1 MMRETL
7 SHQTLTEEI
16 VGKIGA
22 RRSTYGSVLTKS
34 AIVKRNG
41 VWENIVTKILPLHKS
56 DIYTPKEKLDYG
68 NFVLFETLI
77 SLDSLIEILKKLPAP
92 EVLPSSGK
100 LNPKI
105 STITLGGY
113 EVQVEDEGLQN
124 GSKYDSGEDYL
135 NVGWFFEKYHYKSPS
150 KSYPK
155 EAIVSKNLP
164 LFPNYQ
170 IAIKEHMGMDVS
182 RYPDLY
188 GIVICLPKY
197 GAKIEA
203 LNIGIEEIKLK
214 IQPKDVDVKN
224 LIGKVYCQRG
234 KEVAHIDVEFEDN
247 IGNAWIGFK
256 PDSMYAMLVSKTNNE
271 ILDSRCY
278 SILESLPK
286 GIVLEI
292 PEYEVEELISH
303 GESETIEFMEK
314 IGKPEE
320 FAGTVVALANT
331 KGGIILLGVDDHS
344 KVIGLPE
351 NGYEDTI
358 TKILT
363 GHCSPQVKYEINK
376 RQVNGKEI
384 MIIRIEEGKDKPY
397 FVKDKGPYIRASAT
411 DRLATRYDLDEIYR
425 WKKKVVG
432 EITWKIV

>member
-1 MMRETL
+1 MRRQAV
-7 SHQTLTEEI
+7 SHQTLIEEL
-16 VGKIGA
+16 VGKIET
-22 RRSTYGSVLTKS
+22 RRNIYGSVLVKS
-34 AIVKRNG
+34 AIIKRNG
-41 VWENIVTKILPLHKS
+41 VWENIITKILPLHKS

-68 NFVLFETLI
+68 DFVLFEALI

-92 EVLPSSGK
+92 EVLPSSGR

-113 EVQVEDEGLQN
+113 EIQVEGEGLQN

-135 NVGWFFEKYHYKSPS
+135 SVGWFFEKYHYKSPS

-155 EAIVSKNLP
+155 EPIVSLDLP
-164 LFPNYQ
+164 LFPDYQ
-170 IAIKEHMGMDVS
+170 IAINERMSVDVS

-188 GIVICLPKY
+188 GIIICLPKY

-203 LNIGIEEIKLK
+203 VNLGTGEIKLRV
-214 IQPKDVDVKN
+214 QPKDVSVKN

-234 KEVAHIDVEFEDN
+234 KEVTHADIQFEDN
-247 IGNAWIGFK
+247 IGTAWIGFK

-271 ILDSRCY
+271 ILDSRRY
-278 SILESLPK
+278 SILESLQK

-292 PEYEVEELISH
+292 PEYEIEELISY

-320 FAGTVVALANT
+320 FAATVVALANT
-331 KGGIILLGVDDHS
+331 KGGTILLGVDDHS
-344 KVIGLPE
+344 KIIGLPE

-358 TKILT
+358 MKILT
-363 GHCSPQVKYEINK
+363 GNCGPLVKYEINK
-376 RQVNGKEI
+376 KQVNGKEI